1 MIIIHYKP
9 KQGQNAPGRFPTCP
23 ERRIHRR
30 RTEALTCRAVI
41 GQPSAIS
48 HLRTKNAFFSQH
60 FSYVCPEPVLVKR
73 SYLYKNGSTKG
84 RCSHRVSKLDHCA
97 HRRHVREAAI
107 RLQKN
112 FPPQYF
118 QCLSQACLG
127 KLIV

>member
-41 GQPSAIS
+41 GQPSAIA
-48 HLRTKNAFFSQH
+48 HLRKTPSFLNL
-60 FSYVCPEPVLVKR
+60 SYVCPEPVLVKL
-73 SYLYKNGSTKG
+73 SFLYGSTKG
-84 RCSHRVSKLDHCA
+84 RFSHRVSKLDHCA